1 MGNEFYVVR
10 INSTWNKI
18 MSFFYATIADT
29 SLLKNM
35 NNLKINNILN
45 TLNSKWDRNTSMFI

>member
-10 INSTWNKI
+10 INSTWNKS

-35 NNLKINNILN
+35 NKKINNILN
-45 TLNSKWDRNTSMFI
+45 TLNYKWDRNTSMFI

>member
-1 MGNEFYVVR
+1 MGNEYYVVR
-10 INSTWNKI
+10 IHSTWNKS

-45 TLNSKWDRNTSMFI
+45 TLNSKWDRNSSNLI